1 MALIAG
7 YGGAVTLNFQ
17 SSSAV
22 AFPVRNIAINFERS
36 SIDTTQLSD
45 FREKRAP
52 GRVRRTA
59 TFDMMAQDSTT
70 DSALRLHMFP
80 TTLAEA
86 VGRSVALSF
95 TDQGAI
101 SYTITGHLTSA
112 SRSDDGTGPGMWS
125 LTLEE
130 A

>member
-22 AFPVRNIAINFERS
+22 TFPVRNIAINFERS

-52 GRVRRTA
+52 GRVRRTV

-70 DSALRLHMFP
+70 DDALRLHMFP
-80 TTLAEA
+80 TTLIEA
-86 VGRSVALSF
+86 TGRSVALSF
-95 TDQGAI
+95 QDQGTKTYA
-101 SYTITGHLTSA
+101 ITGHLTSA

>member
-7 YGGAVTLNFQ
+7 YGGTVTLNFQ
-17 SSSAV
+17 SSSAIT
-22 AFPVRNIAINFERS
+22 FPVRNIAINFERS

-52 GRVRRTA
+52 GRVRRTV

-70 DSALRLHMFP
+70 DDALRLHMFP
-80 TTLAEA
+80 TTVAEA
-86 VGRSVALSF
+86 VGRTVALVF
-95 TDQGAI
+95 TDQGSKA
-101 SYTITGHLTSA
+101 YTITGHLTSA

>member
-7 YGGAVTLNFQ
+7 YGGSVTLNFQ
-17 SSSAV
+17 SSSAI
-22 AFPVRNIAINFERS
+22 AFPVRNISINFERA

-45 FREKRAP
+45 FREKRSP

-70 DSALRLHMFP
+70 DNALRLHMFP

-86 VGRSVALSF
+86 TSRSVALAF
-95 TDQGAI
+95 TDQGSIA
-101 SYTITGHLTSA
+101 YTITGHLTSA

>member
-7 YGGAVTLNFQ
+7 YGGTVTLNFQ
-17 SSSAV
+17 TSSAIL
-22 AFPVRNIAINFERS
+22 FPVRNISINFERA

-45 FREKRAP
+45 FREKRSP

-70 DSALRLHMFP
+70 DNALRLHMFP

-86 VGRSVALSF
+86 TARSVALAF
-95 TDQGAI
+95 LDQGSI
-101 SYTITGHLTSA
+101 SYNITGHLTSA
-112 SRSDDGTGPGMWS
+112 SRSEDGTGPGMWS

>member
-1 MALIAG
+1 MAIITG
-7 YGGAVTLNFQ
+7 YGGTVTLNFQ
-17 SSSAV
+17 SSSAI
-22 AFPVRNIAINFERS
+22 AFPVRNISINFERA

-70 DSALRLHMFP
+70 DNALRLHMFP

-86 VGRSVALSF
+86 TARSVALAF
-95 TDQGAI
+95 VDQASI
-101 SYTITGHLTSA
+101 SYNITGHLTSA

>member
-7 YGGAVTLNFQ
+7 YGGTVTLNFQ

-22 AFPVRNIAINFERS
+22 TFPVRNIAINFERS

-45 FREKRAP
+45 FREKRSP
-52 GRVRRTA
+52 GRVRRTV
-59 TFDMMAQDSTT
+59 TFDMMAQNSSSD
-70 DSALRLHMFP
+70 DALRLHMFP

-86 VGRSVALSF
+86 VGRSVQLLF

-101 SYTITGHLTSA
+101 AYTITGHLTSA

>member
-1 MALIAG
+1 MALITG
-7 YGGAVTLNFQ
+7 YGGTVTLNFQ
-17 SSSAV
+17 SSSAI
-22 AFPVRNIAINFERS
+22 AFPVRNISINFERA

-70 DSALRLHMFP
+70 DNALRLHMVP

-86 VGRSVALSF
+86 VGRSVALAF
-95 TDQGAI
+95 LDQGSI
-101 SYTITGHLTSA
+101 SYNITGHLTSA